1 MHYFYLIAAISL
13 NAATAGKIL
22 GEVSAV
28 YAVLQGLKKAFPGL
42 AGRWMVVLNVALS
55 LCGAAAIIPP
65 DSFFSTGT
73 VVMILLAGIQ
83 AAGSAGIHGTV
94 QNVAPVALQ
103 TVLGQGPKTDAP
115 QVDSV
120 SVLPIPE
127 AQGSTHAEA
136 YKNTVGKANPY
147 EDILK

>member
-1 MHYFYLIAAISL
+1 MHPFYLIAAISL

-55 LCGAAAIIPP
+55 LCGAAVIIPP

-73 VVMILLAGIQ
+73 LVMILLAGIQ
-83 AAGSAGIHGTV
+83 AMGSAGIHGTV

-103 TVLGQGPKTDAP
+103 TVLGQGPK
-115 QVDSV
+115 V
-120 SVLPIPE
+120 E
-127 AQGSTHAEA
+127 AQPVNSSGMPPSSIPIVKTS
-136 YKNTVGKANPY
+136 ANPY

>member
-1 MHYFYLIAAISL
+1 MHSFQLITAITL

-28 YAVLQGLKKAFPGL
+28 YAVLQGLKKAFPSL
-42 AGRWMVVLNVALS
+42 AGRWMVVLNIALS

-65 DSFFSTGT
+65 ESLFSTGT

-103 TVLGQGPKTDAP
+103 TVLGQAPAVNATAATGSNQKPKYD
-115 QVDSV
+115 V
-120 SVLPIPE
+120 S
-127 AQGSTHAEA
+127 
-136 YKNTVGKANPY
+136 
-147 EDILK
+147 